1 MSTSYES
8 KTIEHLGLVAGMY
21 DELGVGELI
30 DELIPQDFEQRQ
42 VTLGQA
48 VKAMVLN
55 GLGFA
60 NRRLYLTPH
69 FFANKPTEHL
79 LGAGVTPEV
88 LNDDTLGKALDKL
101 YDYGVSELYSLIA
114 ARAVTRLKLR
124 PKVGHQD
131 ITSFHVDGEYNSDTP
146 PVPEE
151 KVVHITRGYSRDGK
165 PELNQVA
172 LELIYE
178 HQASLPVTMQ
188 VLDGN
193 QNDNKTMSSSVRSHI
208 AQLRRVGIGVLIKDS
223 AGYSDKA
230 LKVHEEAHLK
240 WIMRVPATLTEA
252 KTLLET
258 TDSETLHPLA
268 EGYRYQSVTSDYG
281 GGVRQRWLIIHSQAA
296 EARSRKSVTKQVLKQ
311 SELERRAFGK
321 LCRRAFACEQ
331 DAKLALQTF
340 QNEPK
345 VLMVHDARVLET
357 PHYAK
362 RGRPSPEAAPE
373 RVSYYLQG
381 ALAAPITYYQ
391 QRLARAS
398 MFILASNELDVE
410 ALSDEDILTTYKA
423 QSIAERG
430 FRFLKDPMF
439 LASTLFLK
447 KVQRVMALLMVMT
460 LCLLVYAALEH
471 RIRFTLKA
479 RQASLPDQKG
489 KPTQH
494 PTARWVFELFLDV
507 HLLLITTHATQ
518 TLTMNLKEELRDL
531 LVLLGSS
538 YQEAYP

>member
-1 MSTSYES
+1 MSTSYET

-42 VTLGQA
+42 VTIGQA

-69 FFANKPTEHL
+69 FFSNKPTEHL
-79 LGAGVTPEV
+79 LGEGVTPDL

-101 YDYGVSELYSLIA
+101 HDYGVSELYSLIA
-114 ARAVTRLKLR
+114 ARAVTRLELK

-131 ITSFHVDGEYNSDTP
+131 ISSFHVDGAYNSDNP
-146 PVPEE
+146 PAAEE
-151 KVVHITRGYSRDGK
+151 GIVYITRGYSRDGK

-172 LELIYE
+172 LELIHE
-178 HQASLPVTMQ
+178 HQASLPVAMQ

-193 QNDNKTMSSSVRSHI
+193 QNDNKTMSAVSTHI
-208 AQLRRVGIGVLIKDS
+208 AQLRQVGIGVLVKDG
-223 AGYSDKA
+223 AGYSEGA
-230 LKVHEEAHLK
+230 LKAHEEAGLK
-240 WIMRVPATLTEA
+240 WVMRVPATLTEA
-252 KTLLET
+252 KALLET
-258 TDSETLHPLA
+258 SDPKNLRPLS
-268 EGYRYQSVTSDYG
+268 EGYRYLSVTSSYG
-281 GGVRQRWLIIHSQAA
+281 GIEQRWLLIHSQAA
-296 EARSRKSVTKQVLKQ
+296 QARAKKRVGKQVLKATEQ
-311 SELERRAFGK
+311 EHKAFDK

-331 DAKLALQTF
+331 DAKDALEAF
-340 QNEPK
+340 QNELK
-345 VLMVHDARVLET
+345 VLTVQDKQITQTL
-357 PHYAK
+357 HYGK
-362 RGRPSPEAAPE
+362 RGRPSQYSIPD
-373 RVSYYLQG
+373 RVSYHPQG
-381 ALAAPITYYQ
+381 ALAAPLHHCQ
-391 QRLARAS
+391 EQLARAS
-398 MFILASNELDVE
+398 LFILASNELDTE
-410 ALSDEDILTTYKA
+410 LLSDEDILSSYKA

-471 RIRFTLKA
+471 RIRTTLQA
-479 RQASLPDQKG
+479 QQASLPDQKG
-489 KPTQH
+489 KATQR

-507 HLLLITTHATQ
+507 HLLLIVQSTTQ
-518 TLTMNLKEELRDL
+518 TLTMNLKDELKTL
-531 LVLLGSS
+531 LKLLGSA
-538 YQEAYP
+538 YQQAYP